1 MLPVIALIGRPNVGK
16 STLFNRLT
24 RSRDALVADYPGL
37 TRDRNYGF
45 GKLGP
50 VPYLVIDTGGVAG
63 GEEGIEEAMVEQ
75 TVRAL
80 AEADIAII
88 MVDGRSGLT
97 AADLHVAELARR
109 HAKKTWLAVNK
120 AEGLDAAIANSEF
133 HGLGLG
139 EPIAISASHG
149 DRIGALMDEVLD
161 EFDGD
166 ERNTVLNETDEL
178 YVDERTADADE
189 SDEPNDEQVEEQDGD
204 HELRIAVI
212 GRPNVGK
219 STLAN
224 RLLGEDRLV
233 VFDQPGTT
241 RDSVSV
247 PFERNDRKYL
257 LIDTAGIRRKARVH
271 EAIEKFSIVKAL
283 QAIEQAQVVIAV
295 LDAQEGVT
303 EQDVSLLGLVLERGR
318 ALVVVTNKWDGLASD
333 QRKQVRDDL
342 ERRLPFLDFAER
354 ITISALHGT
363 AVGDLLPAVERA
375 YTAATRDMSTTE
387 LTRELEAAVMA
398 HPTPLVRGRRIRLRY
413 AHQGGRNPPV
423 IVIHGNQT
431 DKVPESYRRY
441 LINRFRKVF
450 KLKGTPVRLA
460 FKTGDNPYKGRRNT
474 LTPRQERKRKRLMK
488 KVKK

>member
-24 RSRDALVADYPGL
+24 RSRDALVHDYAGL
-37 TRDRNYGF
+37 TRDRKYGF

-63 GEEGIEEAMVEQ
+63 GEEGIDEAMVDQ
-75 TVRAL
+75 TILAL
-80 AEADIAII
+80 QEADIAII

-97 AADLHVAELARR
+97 GADQHVAELARK

-120 AEGLDAAIANSEF
+120 AEGLDAGIASGEF

-139 EPIAISASHG
+139 EPVAVSAAHG
-149 DRIGALMDEVLD
+149 DRISAMMDDVLSGFVVEGSDDEVD
-161 EFDGD
+161 DDSE
-166 ERNTVLNETDEL
+166 V
-178 YVDERTADADE
+178 ADE
-189 SDEPNDEQVEEQDGD
+189 DR
-204 HELRIAVI
+204 ELRIAVI

-219 STLAN
+219 STLIN
-224 RLLGEDRLV
+224 RMLGEERLV
-233 VFDQPGTT
+233 VYDQPGTT
-241 RDSVSV
+241 RDSVAV
-247 PFERNDRKYL
+247 PFERNDRKYV

-271 EAIEKFSIVKAL
+271 EVIEKFSIVKAL
-283 QAIEQAQVVIAV
+283 QAIERAEVVIAV
-295 LDAQEGVT
+295 LDGQEGVT
-303 EQDVSLLGLVLERGR
+303 EQDVSLLGLVTERGR
-318 ALVVVTNKWDGLASD
+318 ALVVVTNKWDGLSSD
-333 QRKQVRDDL
+333 HRKKVRDDL

-375 YTAATRDMSTTE
+375 YKAAMRDMSTTE
-387 LTRELEAAVMA
+387 LSRELEAAVIA
-398 HPTPLVRGRRIRLRY
+398 HPPPLVRGRRIKLRY

-431 DKVPESYRRY
+431 DKLPESYRRY

>member
-37 TRDRNYGF
+37 TRDRQYGF
-45 GKLGP
+45 GKLGAI
-50 VPYLVIDTGGVAG
+50 PYLVIDTGGVAG
-63 GEEGIEEAMVEQ
+63 GEVGIAEATVEQ

-80 AEADIAII
+80 QEADAAIV

-97 AADLHVAELARR
+97 AADEHVAELARK
-109 HAKKTWLAVNK
+109 HARKTWLAVNK
-120 AEGLDAAIANSEF
+120 AEGLDSDLASGEF

-139 EPIAISASHG
+139 EPIAVSATHG
-149 DRIGALMDEVLD
+149 DRVSALVDDVLS
-161 EFDGD
+161 EFP
-166 ERNTVLNETDEL
+166 
-178 YVDERTADADE
+178 ADE
-189 SDEPNDEQVEEQDGD
+189 SDDDVDD
-204 HELRIAVI
+204 DDKELRIAVI

-219 STLAN
+219 STLVN
-224 RLLGEDRLV
+224 RLLGEERLV
-233 VFDQPGTT
+233 VYDEPGTT
-241 RDSVSV
+241 RDSVAV

-257 LIDTAGIRRKARVH
+257 LIDTAGIRRKSRVH
-271 EAIEKFSIVKAL
+271 EAIEKFSIIKAL

-295 LDAQEGVT
+295 LDAQDGIT
-303 EQDVSLLGLVLERGR
+303 EQDVSLLGLILERGR
-318 ALVVVTNKWDGLASD
+318 ALVVVTNKWDGLSAYE
-333 QRKQVRDDL
+333 RKRIRDELD
-342 ERRLPFLDFAER
+342 RRLPFLDFAER

-375 YTAATRDMSTTE
+375 FRAATRDLSTTE

-398 HPTPLVRGRRIRLRY
+398 HSPPLVRGRRIRLRY

-431 DKVPESYRRY
+431 DKLPEAYRRY

-450 KLKGTPVRLA
+450 KLKGTPVRLS
-460 FKTGDNPYKGRRNT
+460 FKTGKNPFKGRRNK
-474 LTPRQERKRKRLMK
+474 LTPRQERSRKRLMK
-488 KVKK
+488 RVKK

>member
-88 MVDGRSGLT
+88 MVDGRSGMT
-97 AADLHVAELARR
+97 AADQHVAELARR

-120 AEGLDAAIANSEF
+120 AEGLEPAIANSEF

-139 EPIAISASHG
+139 DPVAVSASHG
-149 DRIGALMDEVLD
+149 DRIGALMDKVLKD
-161 EFDGD
+161 FDVGPG
-166 ERNTVLNETDEL
+166 
-178 YVDERTADADE
+178 VDVI
-189 SDEPNDEQVEEQDGD
+189 DEPDAAQDED
-204 HELRIAVI
+204 HELRIAII

-247 PFERNDRKYL
+247 PFERNDRKYM

-295 LDAQEGVT
+295 LDAQDGVT

-318 ALVVVTNKWDGLASD
+318 ALVVVTNKWDGLAAD

-375 YTAATRDMSTTE
+375 YRAATRNMSTTE

-398 HPTPLVRGRRIRLRY
+398 HPPPLVRGRRIRLRY

-431 DKVPESYRRY
+431 DKVPESYRRF
-441 LINRFRKVF
+441 LINRFRKAF

-460 FKTGDNPYKGRRNT
+460 FRTSDNPYKGRRNT